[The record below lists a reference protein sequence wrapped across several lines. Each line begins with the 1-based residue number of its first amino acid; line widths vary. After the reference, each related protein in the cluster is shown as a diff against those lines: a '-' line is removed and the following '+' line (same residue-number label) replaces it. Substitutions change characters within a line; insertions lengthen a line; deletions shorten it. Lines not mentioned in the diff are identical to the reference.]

1 MIGKVAHRK
10 HPDDKNI
17 ARQRIRLSVRDYRKD
32 VKRHLDT
39 VRMSRE

>member
-1 MIGKVAHRK
+1 MIGIVAHRK

-17 ARQRIRLSVRDYRKD
+17 ARQRIRLSIRDYKQEY
-32 VKRHLDT
+32 T